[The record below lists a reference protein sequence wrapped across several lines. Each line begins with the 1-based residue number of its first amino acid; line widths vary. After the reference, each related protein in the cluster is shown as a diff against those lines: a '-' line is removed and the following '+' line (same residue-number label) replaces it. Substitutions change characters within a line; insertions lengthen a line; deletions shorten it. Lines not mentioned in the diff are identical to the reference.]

1 MSSEALTFTDS
12 ARVPAAWSNPVEQRF
27 GLVVEVGR
35 RGDDILYHLW
45 HDKFPEEFPDQL
57 HDAVEKVMGCPERFQ
72 AVYTP
77 EVMALW
83 DPRSNELHPG
93 DREHIQRLAVRAP
106 VRQMTSWAMRAVG
119 FGPVKAAHSKLTNEL
134 LEAIESIFVTAKKV
148 GASPPPPTT
157 ATT

>member
-12 ARVPAAWSNPVEQRF
+12 TRAPAAWSPPIEQRF

-35 RGDDILYHLW
+35 RGEDILYHLW
-45 HDKFPEEFPDQL
+45 HDKFPDTFPDRL
-57 HDAVEKVMGCPERFQ
+57 HDAVEDVMGCPERFQ

-83 DPRSNELHPG
+83 DPRNNELHPG
-93 DREHIQRLAVRAP
+93 DKEHLQKLAVRPP
-106 VRQMTSWAMRAVG
+106 VRQLTSWAVRAVG

-134 LEAIESIFVTAKKV
+134 LAAIEEIFEMAKK
-148 GASPPPPTT
+148 
-157 ATT
+157 